1 MTINIGIVGA
11 SFAKAA
17 YLPAIKNIHDAKVIA
32 ISSFRMDSAK
42 SCAEEF
48 SIPNFYDNWEEM
60 LNSHNYDLVCVAT
73 PTDLHAPI
81 TLKALDDATKKFIK
95 NPKYRNVMTN
105 HSNVQVGEVIT
116 QYRDKG
122 GKLWK
127 TSVLTPANLPSKN
140 YMEIRTNF
148 RTIATLD
155 LAGIWLGCHGLR
167 QF

>member
-81 TLKALDDATKKFIK
+81 TLKALEKDA
-95 NPKYRNVMTN
+95 
-105 HSNVQVGEVIT
+105 H
-116 QYRDKG
+116 
-122 GKLWK
+122 
-127 TSVLTPANLPSKN
+127 VLTEKPTAMNSIEAKQMLDTAIKYKKIHMIDHELRFNPNRKKIKEWISSN
-140 YMEIRTNF
+140 EIGNIRHINISNISNW
-148 RTIATLD
+148 R
-155 LAGIWLGCHGLR
+155 
-167 QF
+167 

>member
-60 LNSHNYDLVCVAT
+60 LNSHRMPRSFYLLSFENMV
-73 PTDLHAPI
+73 
-81 TLKALDDATKKFIK
+81 
-95 NPKYRNVMTN
+95 R
-105 HSNVQVGEVIT
+105 
-116 QYRDKG
+116 
-122 GKLWK
+122 
-127 TSVLTPANLPSKN
+127 SVS
-140 YMEIRTNF
+140 
-148 RTIATLD
+148 ATL
-155 LAGIWLGCHGLR
+155 L
-167 QF
+167 

>member
-60 LNSHNYDLVCVAT
+60 LNSHNYDLVCCLLYT
-73 PTDLHAPI
+73 S
-81 TLKALDDATKKFIK
+81 DAAD
-95 NPKYRNVMTN
+95 
-105 HSNVQVGEVIT
+105 E
-116 QYRDKG
+116 
-122 GKLWK
+122 
-127 TSVLTPANLPSKN
+127 
-140 YMEIRTNF
+140 
-148 RTIATLD
+148 
-155 LAGIWLGCHGLR
+155 
-167 QF
+167 